1 MPNRPPGFDVTPEH
15 LSAFVRKP
23 EAVVV
28 PEATPERLSAFAQT
42 SIMADHV
49 ILGHL
54 FEPLQLTL
62 LPSPESSP
70 PKAPTHR
77 RKTLVDVHIS
87 TTGWGLSLRRNSP
100 RVTARGASVAAAM
113 AKEAQ
118 GLLCRTIGIF
128 KNGQDV
134 IEWALDKFEKQFKEQ
149 MPETVLAALRGMFK
163 IDDAQAIVVEEALIN
178 HGGDTAL
185 DHEDAVATPSV

>member
-49 ILGHL
+49 IL
-54 FEPLQLTL
+54 
-62 LPSPESSP
+62 
-70 PKAPTHR
+70 
-77 RKTLVDVHIS
+77 
-87 TTGWGLSLRRNSP
+87 GWGLSLRRNSP

-185 DHEDAVATPSV
+185 DHEGLDA